1 MLQLRKKI
9 IDPFVAVTM
18 GPAHEPIADKSN
30 VEWFHSNCLKAS
42 KSEKFEASKAV
53 QIHGES
59 ASTQVGC
66 EIGSV

>member
-1 MLQLRKKI
+1 
-9 IDPFVAVTM
+9 V